1 LGHLGIAVID
11 EQTVDRVR
19 HGASVPL
26 AKILRWEGAADAARV
41 AQAPIRMHDTSGRL
55 VAIGTYQDASRGVL
69 KTEKV
74 LIDQDI

>member
-1 LGHLGIAVID
+1 
-11 EQTVDRVR
+11 
-19 HGASVPL
+19 
-26 AKILRWEGAADAARV
+26 
-41 AQAPIRMHDTSGRL
+41 MHDTSGRL